1 MKISGPG
8 PVRPGS
14 ASRPKKKAGDKDQKF
29 EVDSPAEES
38 APSSVAGSGPITAV
52 DSLLALQEVPDA
64 TTGRSRAVLRG
75 EDLLNHLDEI
85 RLGLLVGSIPHN
97 KLGALMNAVRESREE
112 VEDPRL
118 AAVLDEIEVRAS
130 VELAKLGR
138 FN

>member
-14 ASRPKKKAGDKDQKF
+14 AARTKKKAGDKDQKF
-29 EVDSPAEES
+29 EVDSPTEES
-38 APSSVAGSGPITAV
+38 AASSVAGSGPIAAV

-75 EDLLNHLDEI
+75 VDLLDNLDEI
-85 RLGLLVGSIPHN
+85 RLGLLVGTIPHS
-97 KLGALMNAVRESREE
+97 KLSALMNAVRESREE
-112 VEDPRL
+112 VDDPRL

-138 FN
+138 FT